1 MEGLKKHQLLQ
12 EDLKKTSGSVRGHKQ
27 RAKYAIEMN
36 RKLKSG
42 IWNKDSNVSRICDIH
57 AQLRHVR
64 ETAVISA
71 QMKTQ
76 LPLLSTKYLSKLE
89 RKKELT
95 MESWIFGYRCQVLA
109 ETNRW
114 EHAGTA

>member
-1 MEGLKKHQLLQ
+1 M
-12 EDLKKTSGSVRGHKQ
+12 KKTSGSERGHEQ

-42 IWNKDSNVSRICDIH
+42 IWNKDSNVSRICDLH
-57 AQLRHVR
+57 SNNRSGLRHVR
-64 ETAVISA
+64 ETVWISA

-89 RKKELT
+89 RKKEFT
-95 MESWIFGYRCQVLA
+95 MGSWVCGYRCQVPA

>member
-1 MEGLKKHQLLQ
+1 
-12 EDLKKTSGSVRGHKQ
+12 
-27 RAKYAIEMN
+27 MN

-42 IWNKDSNVSRICDIH
+42 IWNKDLNVSRICDLH